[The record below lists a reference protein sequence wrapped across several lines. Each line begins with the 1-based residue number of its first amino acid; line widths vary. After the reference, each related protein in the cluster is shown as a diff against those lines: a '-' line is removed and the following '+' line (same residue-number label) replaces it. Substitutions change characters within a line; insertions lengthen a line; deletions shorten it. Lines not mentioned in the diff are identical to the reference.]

1 MQFVMEAFLWIWVKR
16 MLQPLNGIGQPHK
29 VTAFDWTPAHWAEMV
44 QQSEAAAQ
52 ARYVAVQAAKS
63 EIKRQAAEKLERAK
77 RSEDDAIGVFDL

>member
-1 MQFVMEAFLWIWVKR
+1 
-16 MLQPLNGIGQPHK
+16 
-29 VTAFDWTPAHWAEMV
+29 MV